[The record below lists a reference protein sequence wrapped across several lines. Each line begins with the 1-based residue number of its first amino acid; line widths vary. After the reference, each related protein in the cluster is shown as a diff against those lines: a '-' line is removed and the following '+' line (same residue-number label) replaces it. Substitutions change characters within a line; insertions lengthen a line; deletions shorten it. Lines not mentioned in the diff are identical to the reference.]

1 MSEQKSAIAIVDD
14 DELVRRALCRL
25 VVSLSYRAL
34 AFASGETF
42 LKAIERDA
50 PLCALV
56 DLHMPDMNGLE
67 VLAEL
72 RLHHTSLP
80 AVIITGSDDER
91 MRERCLTAGASA
103 FLKKPLSRDAVS
115 AVIES
120 LANAPST
127 SGN

>member
-1 MSEQKSAIAIVDD
+1 MSEEKSAIAIVDD

-34 AFASGETF
+34 AFASGEAF
-42 LKAIERDA
+42 LEAIDRDA

-67 VLAEL
+67 VLAAL
-72 RLHHTSLP
+72 RAHHTSLP

-91 MRERCLTAGASA
+91 MRERCLRAGASA
-103 FLKKPLSRDAVS
+103 FLKKPLSREAVS
-115 AVIES
+115 AVIEG
-120 LANAPST
+120 LR
-127 SGN
+127 